1 MGKSPITIKDI
12 VIILLGAFASVCV
25 AYAFPKAL
33 EFFRVVRPFFKLW
46 RFRKNDTVYLINGII
61 EENTASAKGKFIL
74 GAGDVKALVEL
85 ARGLEKRY
93 SAVRIKNLYAKQLS
107 GADMM
112 SEHIVCI
119 GGPKR
124 NEVTRKL
131 MDTIGTRYSF
141 DSGKLIDKT
150 LGKEYSPKKAEKDD
164 HYAID
169 YGIVIKAC
177 HAAGQDRWAYILAG
191 CHTEGVM
198 GAARYISSL
207 DRGGSSRIRRL
218 TKEFGKGPFEIAI
231 KCTITKDPMGV
242 IEPLKL
248 ERLSCA
254 SQFEVGGNSGDI
266 SESARRF

>member
-1 MGKSPITIKDI
+1 VGKLPITIKDI
-12 VIILLGAFASVCV
+12 VIILLGTFASFCL
-25 AYAFPKAL
+25 AYAFAKAV
-33 EFFRVVRPFFKLW
+33 EFFRVVRPFFRLW
-46 RFRKNDTVYLINGII
+46 RFGKNDTVYLINGII

-93 SAVRIKNLYAKQLS
+93 SAIHVKNLYAKQLS
-107 GADMM
+107 SADMM
-112 SEHIVCI
+112 NEHIVCI

-131 MDTIGTRYSF
+131 MDTIETRYSF
-141 DSGKLIDKT
+141 DSGELIDRT
-150 LGKEYSPKKAEKDD
+150 LGKKYSPKKAEKDN

-177 HAAGQDRWAYILAG
+177 HAPGQDKWAYILAG

-207 DRGGSSRIRRL
+207 DRAGSSRIHRL

-231 KCTITKDPMGV
+231 KCAITKDAMGV
-242 IEPLKL
+242 IEPQKL

-254 SQFEVGGNSGDI
+254 SQSEVSFYI
-266 SESARRF
+266 PPHPSAPG